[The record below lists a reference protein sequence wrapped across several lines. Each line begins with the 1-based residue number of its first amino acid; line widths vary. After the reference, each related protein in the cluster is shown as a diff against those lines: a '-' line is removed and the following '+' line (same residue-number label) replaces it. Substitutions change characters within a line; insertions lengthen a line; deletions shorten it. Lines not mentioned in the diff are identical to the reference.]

1 MLLFPSHWLRTID
14 PSVPI
19 LGTHTVCIIVVIIVC
34 MVVIIVH
41 MVVIIVR
48 MIVIIV
54 AIDAE
59 CFLACGAIWCCPQ
72 EATVSFSLR
81 QRTNKKCALKCYLCI
96 CIGICTWILS
106 YYFDLT

>member
-1 MLLFPSHWLRTID
+1 
-14 PSVPI
+14 
-19 LGTHTVCIIVVIIVC
+19 
-34 MVVIIVH
+34 MVVITRMI
-41 MVVIIVR
+41 VIIIVL

-96 CIGICTWILS
+96 CIAICIWIL
-106 YYFDLT
+106 